1 MTRLVALAITLI
13 CLAFPTGIAYGACNS
28 TDPLDQELDQGTTTM
43 LVMSVENPEACS
55 QNAEFK
61 HAALPTTRQ
70 YDPSAGK
77 FLSPDPIMPDTE
89 DPYAS
94 SYIYANNRPGVLTD
108 PSGESPFPWAA
119 YQQVQK
125 VVDWCVK
132 DPQHVIGCAAA
143 AVAAYMVIYWAWAAA
158 PVAVAVAGDV
168 LAGEAG
174 EGLVGRALGGA
185 LVGGIAVGG
194 IYVATH
200 GGGSDTSGSG
210 GTSGDI
216 GTNVGAATGTTS
228 GTTTGDPGDEGH
240 CGDDYRGS
248 SREDAFDRAKE
259 TAGIAADQQPT
270 GEGPAYDKRG
280 RYIRGARCSTHGRC

>member
-1 MTRLVALAITLI
+1 
-13 CLAFPTGIAYGACNS
+13 
-28 TDPLDQELDQGTTTM
+28 
-43 LVMSVENPEACS
+43 
-55 QNAEFK
+55 
-61 HAALPTTRQ
+61 
-70 YDPSAGK
+70 
-77 FLSPDPIMPDTE
+77 
-89 DPYAS
+89 
-94 SYIYANNRPGVLTD
+94 LTD

-280 RYIRGARCSTHGRC
+280 RYIRGARRHYFGQFGEPPWITEHPASNYGDGGPEQGPHFHANKDGNADGGCPHFYF